1 MTRLLIGNDF
11 NEDLFT
17 RIAAS
22 WSVQR
27 LAWFAQDGDVLV
39 LPVRPEEEFLAY
51 VTSLTG
57 TRRSA
62 IEVVVPAA
70 GRAGEDL
77 LTADRLSAPA
87 FLTAL
92 RRALAGRPV
101 TDVLA
106 LWPDTSVAALARAL
120 GAEHAVP
127 GLGFA
132 AQSGG
137 ALVNSKAVF
146 RAVAAGVGVPIPEGA
161 VCATRE
167 RAESAIT
174 ELLDSNTPVVVKQ
187 DYSLGGKGN
196 EILSRVPGI
205 QPVGARRTLIL
216 TDTSKVRGYL
226 DERWAELSRNSR
238 DPVVVE
244 RYYPDSTSLF
254 AEYLITDDGVE
265 SGGTGEMIM
274 APLAKAQVVPAQGLK
289 PDAAAGLAEHGRRLC
304 VPLHAMGY
312 RGRLSADAVL
322 TRDSELFFTEYN
334 GRVTMSTHTYA
345 VIGARLAG
353 LDHADDRVV
362 VERIWP
368 DGWSARSFA
377 SAVSA
382 LTDAGLAYDPSTRA
396 GVIFSSALD
405 LRDHSIMQCV
415 IAEDLTRAAAYEHRL
430 KELFGPGGTASRT
443 DSTGKENAACG

>member
-27 LAWFAQDGDVLV
+27 LAWFAQDGDLLV
-39 LPVRPEEEFLAY
+39 LPVRPEEDFLAY
-51 VTSLTG
+51 VTSHTG

-62 IEVVVPAA
+62 IEVIVPAA

-101 TDVLA
+101 TDILA
-106 LWPDTSVAALARAL
+106 LWPDTSVATLARAL
-120 GAEHAVP
+120 GAEHALP
-127 GLGFA
+127 GFGFA

-146 RAVAAGVGVPIPEGA
+146 RAVTAGAGVPIPEGA
-161 VCATRE
+161 VCATLE

-174 ELLDSNTPVVVKQ
+174 GLLDANAPVIVKQ

-205 QPVGARRTLIL
+205 QPVGARRTLTL
-216 TDTSKVRGYL
+216 TGTSEVRGYL
-226 DERWAELSRNSR
+226 DERWAELSRNGR

-265 SGGTGEMIM
+265 FGGTGEMIM
-274 APLAKAQVVPAQGLK
+274 APLATAQVVPAQGLK
-289 PDAAAGLAEHGRRLC
+289 PDAAAELVEQGRRLC

-322 TRDSELFFTEYN
+322 TRDGELFFTEYN

-345 VIGARLAG
+345 VVGARLAG

-368 DGWSARSFA
+368 GGWSARSFA

-382 LTDAGLAYDPSTRA
+382 LTETGLAFDPSTRT
-396 GVIFSSALD
+396 GVVFSSALD

-415 IAEDLTRAAAYEHRL
+415 IAQDLTSAAAYEHRL
-430 KELFGPGGTASRT
+430 KELFGPGGTASHT
-443 DSTGKENAACG
+443 DPTGKENAACG

>member
-27 LAWFAQDGDVLV
+27 LVWFAQDGDVLV
-39 LPVRPEEEFLAY
+39 LPVHPEEDFLAY

-57 TRRSA
+57 TRRA
-62 IEVVVPAA
+62 TLEVVVPAPGA
-70 GRAGEDL
+70 GGEDL
-77 LTADRLSAPA
+77 LTADRLADPA
-87 FLTAL
+87 FLGAL

-101 TDVLA
+101 TDILA

-120 GAEHAVP
+120 GAENALP

-137 ALVNSKAVF
+137 TLVNSKAVF
-146 RAVAAGVGVPIPEGA
+146 RAVAAGAGVPIPEGA

-167 RAESAIT
+167 RAASTIT
-174 ELLDSNTPVVVKQ
+174 ELLDADAPVIVKQ

-196 EILSRVPGI
+196 EILSRVPGVP
-205 QPVGARRTLIL
+205 PVGGRRTLTL
-216 TDTSKVRGYL
+216 TGASDTQGYL
-226 DERWAELSRNSR
+226 EERWAELSRDGR

-244 RYYPDSTSLF
+244 RYYPGSTSLF
-254 AEYLITDDGVE
+254 AEFLITDDGVE
-265 SGGTGEMIM
+265 FGGTGEMIM
-274 APLAKAQVVPAQGLK
+274 APLAKAQVVPAQGLER
-289 PDAAAGLAEHGRRLC
+289 DTACDLVAHGRRLC

-322 TRDSELFFTEYN
+322 SPDGELFFTEYN

-362 VERIWP
+362 VECIWP

-377 SAVSA
+377 SAVTA
-382 LTDAGLAYDPSTRA
+382 LTETGLAYDPSTRT
-396 GVIFSSALD
+396 GVVFSSALD

-415 IAEDLTRAAAYEHRL
+415 IAEDPAHAAVYEQRL
-430 KELFGPGGTASRT
+430 KDLFGPGGTAART
-443 DSTGKENAACG
+443 DPTGKENAACG

>member
-27 LAWFAQDGDVLV
+27 LAWFAQDGDLLV
-39 LPVRPEEEFLAY
+39 LPVRPEEDFLAY

-62 IEVVVPAA
+62 VEVVVPPA

-77 LTADRLSAPA
+77 LTADRLTDPA

-101 TDVLA
+101 TEVLA
-106 LWPDTSVAALARAL
+106 LWPDASVAALARAVD
-120 GAEHAVP
+120 AEHALP

-132 AQSGG
+132 AQGGG
-137 ALVNSKAVF
+137 ALANSKAVF
-146 RAVAAGVGVPIPEGA
+146 RAVAAGGGVPIPEGA

-167 RAESAIT
+167 RAASAIT
-174 ELLDSNTPVVVKQ
+174 ELLDANAPVVVKQ

-205 QPVGARRTLIL
+205 RPVGARRALTL
-216 TDTSKVRGYL
+216 TGTSEVGDYL
-226 DERWAELSRNSR
+226 DERWAQLSRNDR

-244 RYYPDSTSLF
+244 RYHPGSTSLF

-265 SGGTGEMIM
+265 FGGTGEMIM

-289 PDAAAGLAEHGRRLC
+289 PDTAAELVEHGRRLC

-322 TRDSELFFTEYN
+322 TRDGELLFTEYN

-345 VIGARLAG
+345 VVGARLAG
-353 LDHADDRVV
+353 LEHTHDRVV

-382 LTDAGLAYDPSTRA
+382 LTEAGLAYDPSTRT
-396 GVIFSSALD
+396 GVVFSSALD

-415 IAEDLTRAAAYEHRL
+415 IAEDMNRAAAYERRL
-430 KELFGPGGTASRT
+430 EELFGPGGTASRT
-443 DSTGKENAACG
+443 DSTGKENAACS